1 MIRKQAEYRACFSI
15 SWYNELLYFTTVV
28 FYNCCILQ
36 MTVYFILRGTQRL
49 YSQSLRPNKYETSVS
64 IIGGSYDS
72 RKSSQYCDY
81 RPR

>member
-1 MIRKQAEYRACFSI
+1 MIRKQAEYRACFLFHGI
-15 SWYNELLYFTTVV
+15 M
-28 FYNCCILQ
+28 NCCILQ

-72 RKSSQYCDY
+72 RKSS
-81 RPR
+81 